1 MKKSLSLLSAA
12 VLTASCLSITTASA
26 DVEATPLFYMKAAE
40 SGNYEI
46 NGEMNVIKIDSL
58 ETEMTISAKI
68 YFSDDSKGAWSI
80 SPKWNSN
87 SEHIKITNVYNPL
100 EDGNLKEFAY
110 AEKDADGNLIV
121 SRNGCDYSVNKNY
134 GSHNFTVRS
143 ADGKALVPYGEWS
156 DSYPL
161 LTFDFTIDADT
172 PDGTYEI
179 FFTKDEDNAT
189 RCAMDAAN
197 GNTIYTFPDNP
208 PSLSNLTIIIG
219 EDAQAGDISLQGK
232 PVEAAPGEKVEVDF
246 VINAPENTKSGISG
260 VFFKVDSGEKLNFV
274 SAEFDDAFNFYGMYN
289 AETGEVAFANPDGKD
304 VPASNGDTLVTL
316 TFEVPADAA
325 KGDVYKIGLNGLE
338 IVNTNGVNVTSNA
351 AIQPVE
357 IKVTDSLTPNYGD
370 INLDGVV
377 DASDASMALVEYA
390 SMSTGDGTTLNA
402 QQALNG
408 DGNFDGTVN
417 SSDASDILSYYAH
430 VQTSGDD
437 AKTFLDFFNRK
448 APV

>member
-1 MKKSLSLLSAA
+1 
-12 VLTASCLSITTASA
+12 
-26 DVEATPLFYMKAAE
+26 
-40 SGNYEI
+40 
-46 NGEMNVIKIDSL
+46 
-58 ETEMTISAKI
+58 
-68 YFSDDSKGAWSI
+68 
-80 SPKWNSN
+80 
-87 SEHIKITNVYNPL
+87 
-100 EDGNLKEFAY
+100 
-110 AEKDADGNLIV
+110 
-121 SRNGCDYSVNKNY
+121 
-134 GSHNFTVRS
+134 
-143 ADGKALVPYGEWS
+143 
-156 DSYPL
+156 
-161 LTFDFTIDADT
+161 
-172 PDGTYEI
+172 
-179 FFTKDEDNAT
+179 
-189 RCAMDAAN
+189 
-197 GNTIYTFPDNP
+197 
-208 PSLSNLTIIIG
+208 
-219 EDAQAGDISLQGK
+219 
-232 PVEAAPGEKVEVDF
+232 
-246 VINAPENTKSGISG
+246 
-260 VFFKVDSGEKLNFV
+260 
-274 SAEFDDAFNFYGMYN
+274 
-289 AETGEVAFANPDGKD
+289 
-304 VPASNGDTLVTL
+304 L